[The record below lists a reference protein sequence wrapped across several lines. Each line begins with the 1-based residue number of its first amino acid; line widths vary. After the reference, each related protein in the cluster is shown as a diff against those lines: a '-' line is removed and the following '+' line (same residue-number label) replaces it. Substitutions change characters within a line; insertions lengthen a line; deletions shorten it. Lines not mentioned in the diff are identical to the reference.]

1 MKKIILSF
9 IIMSMILFTFLK
21 PSYKVEVEKQ
31 LSDLNLNK
39 INKLMIVAHPDDE
52 TIWGGNHLL
61 KDDYLVVCIT
71 CDNNKTRVNEIN
83 KALKY
88 SNDKLIM
95 LNFPDKTLGK
105 RSNWK
110 NDEEEIKK
118 DIKKILEYKN
128 WDVVVTHNPDGEYG
142 HIHHKMTSKIVT
154 NLYDKD
160 NLYYFGKYYKKND
173 IKDIKVKNKLNNKE
187 LKNKKKMLEVYKSQG
202 FIDDKF
208 GHMYPYENWTKA
220 K

>member
-1 MKKIILSF
+1 MKKMILSF

-21 PSYKVEVEKQ
+21 PFYKVEVQKQ
-31 LSDLNLNK
+31 LRNLNLDK

-52 TIWGGNHLL
+52 TIWGANHLL

-71 CDNNKTRVNEIN
+71 CGNNKIRVNEIN
-83 KALKY
+83 KVLKY

-95 LNFPDKTLGK
+95 LNFPDKILGK

-173 IKDIKVKNKLNNKE
+173 IKDIKVKNKLNKKE
-187 LKNKKKMLEVYKSQG
+187 LKNKKKMLDVYKSQG

>member
-1 MKKIILSF
+1 MKKMILSF

-52 TIWGGNHLL
+52 TIWGANHLL

-71 CDNNKTRVNEIN
+71 CGNNKIRVNEIN

-95 LNFPDKTLGK
+95 LNFPDKILGK

-173 IKDIKVKNKLNNKE
+173 IKDIKVKNKLNKKE
-187 LKNKKKMLEVYKSQG
+187 LKNKKKMLDVYKSQG

>member
-1 MKKIILSF
+1 MKKMILSF

-31 LSDLNLNK
+31 LSNLNLNK

-52 TIWGGNHLL
+52 TIWGGYHLL

-71 CDNNKTRVNEIN
+71 CGNNKIRVNEIN

-95 LNFPDKTLGK
+95 LNFPDKILGK

-173 IKDIKVKNKLNNKE
+173 IKNISGKNKLNNKE
-187 LKNKKKMLEVYKSQG
+187 LKNKRKMLDVYKSQG

>member
-9 IIMSMILFTFLK
+9 IIMSIILFTFLK
-21 PSYKVEVEKQ
+21 PSYKVEVKKQ
-31 LSDLNLNK
+31 LNNLNLNK

-52 TIWGGNHLL
+52 TIWGGYHLL

-71 CDNNKTRVNEIN
+71 CGNNKARVNEIN
-83 KALKY
+83 EALKY

-95 LNFPDKTLGK
+95 LNFPDKILGK

-110 NDEEEIKK
+110 NEEEEIKK

-154 NLYDKD
+154 NIYDKD

-173 IKDIKVKNKLNNKE
+173 IKNINSKNRLSNKE
-187 LKNKKKMLEVYKSQG
+187 LKSKKKMLDVYKSQN

>member
-1 MKKIILSF
+1 MKKMILSF

-52 TIWGGNHLL
+52 TIWGANHLL

-71 CDNNKTRVNEIN
+71 CGNNKIRVNEIN

-95 LNFPDKTLGK
+95 LNFPDKILGK

-173 IKDIKVKNKLNNKE
+173 IKDIKVKNKLNKKE
-187 LKNKKKMLEVYKSQG
+187 LKNKKKMLDVYKSQG

-208 GHMYPYENWTKA
+208 GHMYPYENWTKE

>member
-9 IIMSMILFTFLK
+9 IIISMILFTFLK
-21 PSYKVEVEKQ
+21 PTKKIEVEKQ
-31 LSDLNLNK
+31 LSDLNLNQ

-52 TIWGGNHLL
+52 TIWGGYHLI

-71 CDNNKTRVNEIN
+71 CGNNKIRVNEIN

-95 LNFPDKTLGK
+95 LNFPDKILGK

-187 LKNKKKMLEVYKSQG
+187 LKNKKKMLDVYKSQG

>member
-1 MKKIILSF
+1 MKKMILSF

-21 PSYKVEVEKQ
+21 PSYKVEVQKQ
-31 LSDLNLNK
+31 LRNLNLDK

-52 TIWGGNHLL
+52 TIWGANHLL

-71 CDNNKTRVNEIN
+71 CGNNKIRVNEIN
-83 KALKY
+83 KVLKY

-95 LNFPDKTLGK
+95 LNFPDKILGK

-110 NDEEEIKK
+110 NDEEKIKK

-173 IKDIKVKNKLNNKE
+173 IKDIKVKNKLNKKE
-187 LKNKKKMLEVYKSQG
+187 LKNKKKMLDVYKSQG

>member
-1 MKKIILSF
+1 MKKMILSF

-21 PSYKVEVEKQ
+21 PSYKVEVKKQ
-31 LSDLNLNK
+31 LNNLNLNK
-39 INKLMIVAHPDDE
+39 INKLMIVVHPDDE
-52 TIWGGNHLL
+52 TIWGGYHLL
-61 KDDYLVVCIT
+61 EDDYLVVCIT
-71 CDNNKTRVNEIN
+71 CGNNKIRVNEIN
-83 KALKY
+83 EALKY

-95 LNFPDKTLGK
+95 LNFPDKILGK

-110 NDEEEIKK
+110 NEEEEIKK

-173 IKDIKVKNKLNNKE
+173 IKSINSKNKLSNKE
-187 LKNKKKMLEVYKSQG
+187 LKSKKKMLDVYKSQG

-208 GHMYPYENWTKA
+208 GHMYPYEDWTKA